1 MVVSPY
7 AGTDV
12 HIGDPDV
19 MVEQPPSVGVVPTE
33 GGCFG
38 APAQNCTQPC
48 AHRQQGKLAEQASTA
63 EIVCTTITG
72 RLFITDKCTK
82 HRFLIDTGSS
92 ICVFPRALI
101 SQGKDSVHYELRA
114 PNGST
119 IPTYGWLHLSVN
131 LGLSQ
136 DFTWRFAVADV
147 TYPLIGADF
156 LSHFG
161 ILVDCRNNRLL
172 DGITLMS
179 ASPQPMDRLRPVL
192 TEHSPDTFADKDLRD
207 CTHVFLRQDAR
218 RRATEPPYSGP
229 YQVLSRRRKT
239 LQLLVSGKP
248 ITVSTRRV
256 KPAYVFNEADCG
268 NISFNP
274 AANATLA
281 TSTPPPAIQ
290 TTR

>member
-1 MVVSPY
+1 
-7 AGTDV
+7 
-12 HIGDPDV
+12 
-19 MVEQPPSVGVVPTE
+19 
-33 GGCFG
+33 
-38 APAQNCTQPC
+38 
-48 AHRQQGKLAEQASTA
+48 
-63 EIVCTTITG
+63 
-72 RLFITDKCTK
+72 
-82 HRFLIDTGSS
+82 LIDTGSS

-114 PNGST
+114 ANGST

-147 TYPLIGADF
+147 THPLIGADF

-179 ASPQPMDRLRPVL
+179 VPAHAASSQLPQLMDHLRPVP
-192 TEHSPDTFADKDLRD
+192 TERHASPDTFVDKDLHD

-218 RRATEPPYSGP
+218 RRTTAPPYSGP

-248 ITVSTRRV
+248 VTVSSHRV
-256 KPAYVFNEADCG
+256 KPAYIFNEADCG

-274 AANATLA
+274 AANTTPA